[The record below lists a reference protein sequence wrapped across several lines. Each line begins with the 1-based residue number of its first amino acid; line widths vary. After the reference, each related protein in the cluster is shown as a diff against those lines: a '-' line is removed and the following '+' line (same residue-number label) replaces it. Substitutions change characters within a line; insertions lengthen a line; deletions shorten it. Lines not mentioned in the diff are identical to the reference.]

1 MSLRMPGSR
10 APNGSSSSNT
20 RGFMISAWAMAS
32 RCCMPPESC
41 AGYLSSEWPRPTL
54 CSSTE
59 ACSRASFFALPN
71 RRPSNG
77 ERGSSRP
84 RATLSST
91 VKCGNTE

>member
-1 MSLRMPGSR
+1 MSLRMPGSS
-10 APNGSSSSNT
+10 APNGSSSSST

-41 AGYLSSEWPRPTL
+41 AGYLSSECPRPTL
-54 CSSTE
+54 CSNAE
-59 ACSRASFFALPN
+59 ACSRASRLALPN
-71 RRPSNG
+71 RRPSSG

-91 VKCGNTE
+91 LKCGNTE